1 MFVQRT
7 IYTSSSKRA
16 SSSNHASI
24 CKLTTDL
31 SLQEKVLAL
40 MTSSTQRSGCFFLLI
55 RAVWLTPVL
64 HEASKL
70 ISSFSSEKPE
80 NCSTFPP
87 SQRFRVNFT
96 KLVEKSGL
104 SFALFSKMS
113 VWCLPGFISQN
124 SQVPSPQLLK
134 QSCKSFPFI
143 LRASRDASCLEWF
156 SHPQ

>member
-1 MFVQRT
+1 MCRSKGWWTNVLCLYRGQSTLPALNGPPLLTMPVFV
-7 IYTSSSKRA
+7 SP
-16 SSSNHASI
+16 
-24 CKLTTDL
+24 
-31 SLQEKVLAL
+31 LQISTRESTGTYDILHTKVR
-40 MTSSTQRSGCFFLLI
+40 MFFLLI
-55 RAVWLTPVL
+55 RKVWLTPVL

-70 ISSFSSEKPE
+70 TSSFSPEKPE
-80 NCSTFPP
+80 NCSTFLP

-134 QSCKSFPFI
+134 QPCSHSLSF
-143 LRASRDASCLEWF
+143 
-156 SHPQ
+156 